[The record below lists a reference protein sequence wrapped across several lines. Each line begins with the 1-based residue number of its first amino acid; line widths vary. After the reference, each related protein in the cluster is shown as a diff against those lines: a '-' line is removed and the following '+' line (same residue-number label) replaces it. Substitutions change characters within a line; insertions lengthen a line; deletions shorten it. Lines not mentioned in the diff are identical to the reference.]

1 MRCITLKESVHIHAK
16 LVKKHGGTA
25 GIHDAGLIELA
36 LLRPKSGF
44 CSDLLGWLVAGKH
57 QTGII
62 STMFL
67 PFFLDLKAAKIPVTL
82 REYLT
87 LLEGMEQGLTDFDVE
102 AFYYL
107 SRAALVK
114 DERNLDRFDVVFA
127 QFFKGVEAV
136 GGTPEGVAVRNLP
149 EEWLKK
155 LAEKNLSEEDKK
167 LIETLGGWDKL
178 METLRERLENQE
190 KRHQGGS
197 RMIGTAGTSAFGAH
211 GYNPEG
217 VRIGQDES
225 RHRRAVKVW
234 DKREFRNLD
243 DSVEL
248 GTRNI
253 KVALKRLRR
262 WVREGAD
269 EELDLP
275 GTIRATAEHGY
286 IDVKTRPERRNAV
299 KVLLFLDIGGSMD
312 DHIKIAEELFSAA
325 RTELKHLQ
333 HFYFHNCLYEGVWKD
348 NRRRRDAQVA
358 THDLLRTY
366 GPDYKV
372 ILVGDAAMSP
382 WEIIQPGG
390 SVEHWNPEAGETWLR
405 RVQEHWR
412 NVVWLNPVS
421 EAAWRYTQSTQMIQK
436 LVGGRMYPLTLGGLD
451 AAMKELS
458 H

>member
-1 MRCITLKESVHIHAK
+1 
-16 LVKKHGGTA
+16 
-25 GIHDAGLIELA
+25 
-36 LLRPKSGF
+36 
-44 CSDLLGWLVAGKH
+44 
-57 QTGII
+57 
-62 STMFL
+62 MFL
-67 PFFLDLKAAKIPVTL
+67 PFFLELKAAKIPVTL

-87 LLEGMEQGLTDFDVE
+87 LVEALEAGLSTYDVE
-102 AFYYL
+102 GFYYL
-107 SRAALVK
+107 ARSALVK
-114 DERNLDRFDVVFA
+114 DERNLDRFDRVFA
-127 QFFKGVEAV
+127 EFFKGVEAV
-136 GGTPEGVAVRNLP
+136 AGSPEGVDVRELP
-149 EEWLKK
+149 EEWLRK
-155 LAEKNLSEEDKK
+155 LAEKYLTDDEKK
-167 LIETLGGWDKL
+167 LVEGLGGWDKL
-178 METLRERLENQE
+178 METLRERLRTQE

-197 RMIGTAGTSAFGAH
+197 KMIGTAGASPFGAH

-243 DSVEL
+243 DNVEL

-262 WVREGAD
+262 WVRQGAA
-269 EELDLP
+269 EELDLA

-286 IDVKTRPERRNAV
+286 IDVQTRPERRNAV

-312 DHIKIAEELFSAA
+312 DHVKVAEELFSAA
-325 RTELKHLQ
+325 RTELRHLE

-348 NRRRRDAQVA
+348 NRRRREAVIPTA
-358 THDLLRTY
+358 EILRTY

-382 WEIIQPGG
+382 WEIVQPGG
-390 SVEHWNPEAGETWLR
+390 SVEHWNPEPGEMWLR
-405 RVQEHWR
+405 RVTEQWKHA
-412 NVVWLNPVS
+412 VWLNPVA
-421 EAAWRYTQSTQMIQK
+421 EQAWRYTQSTQMIQK
-436 LVGGRMYPLTLGGLD
+436 LMGGRMYPLTLGGLD